1 MINYITIGVLILL
14 VLALAFQSWWILKTI
29 KKLWLIKDLFAGA
42 YEGIYSYV
50 EHIKYVHGLERY
62 YGDETLKGLIEHGE
76 STRLSVEEFLE
87 IFSEFED
94 LEEINLPG
102 PDITDEELSVDDEE
116 TDPQE
121 NQI

>member
-1 MINYITIGVLILL
+1 MMISYITIGILIL
-14 VLALAFQSWWILKTI
+14 VIGFETWWILKTI

-42 YEGIYSYV
+42 YEVVSSYV

-76 STRLSVEEFLE
+76 STQLGVEEFLE

-94 LEEINLPG
+94 LKEINLPD
-102 PDITDEELSVDDEE
+102 PFTTDEEQSVDDTEP
-116 TDPQE
+116 TTPK
-121 NQI
+121 I